1 MQGIIFESNGKFTKS
16 SIFIELKNTMDK
28 PRFEND
34 FASFW
39 IEGGIVY
46 FVYKPNSVV
55 SLEAARKIVDDR
67 IKFQKQKDFPIYC
80 DIRGMKSADKDARN
94 YLAKEGSSY
103 ARAVAVVVD
112 SPMSKIIGNIYLGLN
127 KPITPSRLFTDEK
140 DAVEYLKQF
149 ASQYI

>member
-1 MQGIIFESNGKFTKS
+1 
-16 SIFIELKNTMDK
+16 MDK
-28 PRFEND
+28 SRFENEY
-34 FASFW
+34 ASFW
-39 IEGGIVY
+39 IEEGIVF

-55 SLEAARKIVDDR
+55 SLEAAQKIVADR
-67 IKFQKQKDFPIYC
+67 VRFQKQEDFPIYC
-80 DIRGMKSADKDARN
+80 DIRGMKSADKEARN

-127 KPITPSRLFTDEK
+127 KPITPSRLFTDQK

-149 ASQYI
+149 VTQHT

>member
-1 MQGIIFESNGKFTKS
+1 MNVMNKS
-16 SIFIELKNTMDK
+16 
-28 PRFEND
+28 RFENEY
-34 FASFW
+34 ASFW
-39 IEGGIVY
+39 IEADIVY
-46 FVYKPNSVV
+46 FVYKPNVVV
-55 SLEAARKIVDDR
+55 SLEAARKIVEDR
-67 IKFQKQKDFPIYC
+67 VRFQDREDFPIYC
-80 DIRGMKSADKDARN
+80 DIRGMKSADKEARN

-149 ASQYI
+149 IPQHT

>member
-1 MQGIIFESNGKFTKS
+1 MSN
-16 SIFIELKNTMDK
+16 
-28 PRFEND
+28 PRFENEY
-34 FASFW
+34 ASFW
-39 IEGGIVY
+39 IEEGIVY
-46 FVYKPNSVV
+46 FVYKPNAVV
-55 SLEAARKIVDDR
+55 SIEAARKIVEDR
-67 IKFQKQKDFPIYC
+67 VRFQDREDFPIYC
-80 DIRGMKSADKDARN
+80 DIRGLKSADKEARN

-149 ASQYI
+149 IPQHT

>member
-1 MQGIIFESNGKFTKS
+1 
-16 SIFIELKNTMDK
+16 MDK
-28 PRFEND
+28 SRFENEY
-34 FASFW
+34 ASFW
-39 IEGGIVY
+39 IEAGIVY

-55 SLEAARKIVDDR
+55 SLEAARKIVEDR
-67 IKFQKQKDFPIYC
+67 VKFQKQQDFPIYC
-80 DIRGMKSADKDARN
+80 DIRGMKSADKEARN

-149 ASQYI
+149 ATQYT